1 MTSRISVFHLI
12 LQKRFLEKTSKL
24 LFMMI
29 NVQPVITGIK
39 IMIDMFS
46 LQFMQNAFLAG
57 MMLSFVLAVVSFF
70 VVLRRLS
77 FIGVGVAH
85 SAFGGVALGAL
96 LGISPTL
103 TAIGFAVVV
112 SNAIGYISNKGHLG
126 TDTAIGIFFP
136 LAMALGVIF
145 IGISNQ
151 YNVDLFGYLFGNILA
166 ITRQDLIITAVL
178 GGLVLLS
185 TVLFFK
191 ELLFVAYDREVA
203 FVSGM
208 PVAFLDHF
216 FLTIL
221 ALSVVISMKIIGII
235 LVSALLVIPGAAASQ
250 ITRRYNSMI
259 VFSILIALISTGGG
273 LIISYYADLPSGAT
287 IVTLASLIFFATFI
301 VGQTRN

>member
-1 MTSRISVFHLI
+1 
-12 LQKRFLEKTSKL
+12 
-24 LFMMI
+24 MI
-29 NVQPVITGIK
+29 QNVQPVIAATK
-39 IMIDMFS
+39 TMIDMFS

-57 MMLSFVLAVVSFF
+57 MILSFVLAVVSFF

-103 TAIGFAVVV
+103 TAIGFAVIV
-112 SNAIGYISNKGHLG
+112 SNAIGYIGGKGHLG

-145 IGISNQ
+145 IGMSDQ

-185 TVLFFK
+185 TILFFK

-259 VFSILIALISTGGG
+259 AFSILIALISTSGG

-301 VGQTRN
+301 IGQTRK

>member
-1 MTSRISVFHLI
+1 MLPAT
-12 LQKRFLEKTSKL
+12 
-24 LFMMI
+24 
-29 NVQPVITGIK
+29 TGMK
-39 IMIDMFS
+39 IMIEIFR
-46 LQFMQNAFLAG
+46 LEFMQNAFMAG
-57 MMLSFVLAVVSFF
+57 TMLSLVLAVVSFF

-77 FIGVGVAH
+77 FISVGVAH

-112 SNAIGYISNKGHLG
+112 SNAIGYIGNQGKLS
-126 TDTAIGIFFP
+126 TDTAIGIFFS

-145 IGISNQ
+145 IGMSDQ

-166 ITRQDLIITAVL
+166 ITRTDLVIIAVL
-178 GGLVLLS
+178 GGLVLAS
-185 TVLFFK
+185 MMLFFK

-221 ALSVVISMKIIGII
+221 ALAVVISIKIIGIV
-235 LVSALLVIPGAAASQ
+235 LVSALLVIPGAAAAQ
-250 ITRRYNSMI
+250 ITRRYVAMI
-259 VFSILIALISTGGG
+259 AAAIVIALISTIGG
-273 LIISYYADLPSGAT
+273 LLISYYADLASGAT
-287 IVTLASLIFFATFI
+287 IVILASAIFFITFAVSQI
-301 VGQTRN
+301 RK

>member
-1 MTSRISVFHLI
+1 
-12 LQKRFLEKTSKL
+12 
-24 LFMMI
+24 MI
-29 NVQPVITGIK
+29 QNVQPVIAAIK
-39 IMIDMFS
+39 TMIDIFS

-112 SNAIGYISNKGHLG
+112 SNAIGYIGKEGHLG

-145 IGISNQ
+145 IGMSDQ

-166 ITRQDLIITAVL
+166 ITRQDLVIIAIL

-185 TVLFFK
+185 TVMFFK
-191 ELLFVAYDREVA
+191 ELLFVAFDREVA
-203 FVSGM
+203 LVSGM

-250 ITRRYNSMI
+250 VTRRYNSMI
-259 VFSILIALISTGGG
+259 AFSIIIALISTSGG

-287 IVTLASLIFFATFI
+287 IVALACLIFFVAFA
-301 VGQTRN
+301 VGKTRN

>member
-1 MTSRISVFHLI
+1 
-12 LQKRFLEKTSKL
+12 
-24 LFMMI
+24 MI
-29 NVQPVITGIK
+29 QNVQPVITVIK
-39 IMIDMFS
+39 TMIDILS

-57 MMLSFVLAVVSFF
+57 IMLSFVLAVVSFF
-70 VVLRRLS
+70 VVLRRLC

-85 SAFGGVALGAL
+85 SAFGGVALGTR

-112 SNAIGYISNKGHLG
+112 SNAIGYIGKEDRLS

-145 IGISNQ
+145 ISMSDQ

-166 ITRQDLIITAVL
+166 ITRQDLIIIAVF

-185 TVLFFK
+185 TLLFFK

-203 FVSGM
+203 LVSGM

-221 ALSVVISMKIIGII
+221 ALAVVISMKIIGII

-250 ITRRYNSMI
+250 ISRRYDSMI
-259 VFSILIALISTGGG
+259 AFSIIIALISTIGG
-273 LIISYYADLPSGAT
+273 LIISYYADLPSGAI
-287 IVTLASLIFFATFI
+287 IVALASFIFFVAFA
-301 VGQTRN
+301 VGKIRN

>member
-1 MTSRISVFHLI
+1 
-12 LQKRFLEKTSKL
+12 
-24 LFMMI
+24 MI
-29 NVQPVITGIK
+29 QNVQPVIAVIK
-39 IMIDMFS
+39 TMISMFS

-112 SNAIGYISNKGHLG
+112 SNAIGYIGKKGRLG

-136 LAMALGVIF
+136 LAMAMGVIF
-145 IGISNQ
+145 IGMSNQ

-166 ITRQDLIITAVL
+166 ITRQDLMITAVL

-259 VFSILIALISTGGG
+259 AFSILIALISTSGG

-287 IVTLASLIFFATFI
+287 IVSLASLIFFATFAI
-301 VGQTRN
+301 GQTRK

>member
-1 MTSRISVFHLI
+1 
-12 LQKRFLEKTSKL
+12 
-24 LFMMI
+24 MI
-29 NVQPVITGIK
+29 E
-39 IMIDMFS
+39 MFS
-46 LQFMQNAFLAG
+46 FEFMQNAFMAG
-57 MMLSFVLAVVSFF
+57 AMLSLVLAVVSFF

-103 TAIGFAVVV
+103 TAIGFAVAV
-112 SNAIGYISNKGHLG
+112 SNAIGYIGKQGKMS
-126 TDTAIGIFFP
+126 TDTAIGIFFS

-145 IGISNQ
+145 VGMSDH

-166 ITRQDLIITAVL
+166 ITRTDLIIIAVL
-178 GGLVLLS
+178 SALVLLS
-185 TVLFFK
+185 ISIFFK

-208 PVAFLDHF
+208 PVTFLDHF

-221 ALSVVISMKIIGII
+221 ALAVVISMKVIGIV

-250 ITRRYNSMI
+250 LTQRYVSMI
-259 VFSILIALISTGGG
+259 AVAVVIALVSTIGG
-273 LIISYYADLPSGAT
+273 LFISYYADLASGAT
-287 IVTLASLIFFATFI
+287 IVTLASAIFFLTFA
-301 VGQTRN
+301 VGRFRK

>member
-1 MTSRISVFHLI
+1 
-12 LQKRFLEKTSKL
+12 
-24 LFMMI
+24 MI
-29 NVQPVITGIK
+29 QNVQPVIATIK
-39 IMIDMFS
+39 IMIDIFS

-70 VVLRRLS
+70 VILRRLS

-103 TAIGFAVVV
+103 TAIGFAVVI
-112 SNAIGYISNKGHLG
+112 SNAIGYIGKEGHLG

-145 IGISNQ
+145 IGMSDQ

-166 ITRQDLIITAVL
+166 ITRQDLIIIAIL

-185 TVLFFK
+185 TVMFFK

-250 ITRRYNSMI
+250 ITHRYNSMI
-259 VFSILIALISTGGG
+259 VISILIALISTSGG
-273 LIISYYADLPSGAT
+273 LVISYYADLPSGAT

-301 VGQTRN
+301 IGRTRN

>member
-1 MTSRISVFHLI
+1 
-12 LQKRFLEKTSKL
+12 
-24 LFMMI
+24 
-29 NVQPVITGIK
+29 
-39 IMIDMFS
+39 
-46 LQFMQNAFLAG
+46 
-57 MMLSFVLAVVSFF
+57 
-70 VVLRRLS
+70 
-77 FIGVGVAH
+77 
-85 SAFGGVALGAL
+85 
-96 LGISPTL
+96 
-103 TAIGFAVVV
+103 
-112 SNAIGYISNKGHLG
+112 
-126 TDTAIGIFFP
+126 
-136 LAMALGVIF
+136 
-145 IGISNQ
+145 
-151 YNVDLFGYLFGNILA
+151 VDLFGYLFGNILA

-273 LIISYYADLPSGAT
+273 LIISYYADLASGAT
-287 IVTLASLIFFATFI
+287 IVALASLIFFATFAI
-301 VGQTRN
+301 GQTRK

>member
-1 MTSRISVFHLI
+1 
-12 LQKRFLEKTSKL
+12 
-24 LFMMI
+24 MI
-29 NVQPVITGIK
+29 QNVQPVIAVIK
-39 IMIDMFS
+39 TMIDMFN

-112 SNAIGYISNKGHLG
+112 SNAIGYFGEKGHLG

-136 LAMALGVIF
+136 LAMAMGVIF
-145 IGISNQ
+145 IGMSDQ

-185 TVLFFK
+185 TVMFFK

-203 FVSGM
+203 YVSGM

-259 VFSILIALISTGGG
+259 FFSILIALISTSGG

-287 IVTLASLIFFATFI
+287 IVTLASLIFFTTFMI
-301 VGQTRN
+301 GQTRN

>member
-1 MTSRISVFHLI
+1 
-12 LQKRFLEKTSKL
+12 
-24 LFMMI
+24 
-29 NVQPVITGIK
+29 
-39 IMIDMFS
+39 MIDMFS

-112 SNAIGYISNKGHLG
+112 SNAIGYIGKKGHLG

-136 LAMALGVIF
+136 LAMAMGVIF
-145 IGISNQ
+145 IGMSDQ

-166 ITRQDLIITAVL
+166 ITRQDLIVIAVF

-203 FVSGM
+203 LVSGM

-221 ALSVVISMKIIGII
+221 ALSVVISMKIVGII

-250 ITRRYNSMI
+250 ITRRYDSMI
-259 VFSILIALISTGGG
+259 AFSIIIALISTIGG
-273 LIISYYADLPSGAT
+273 LIISYYADLPSGAA
-287 IVTLASLIFFATFI
+287 IVTLASFIFFAAFA
-301 VGQTRN
+301 VGQIRR

>member
-1 MTSRISVFHLI
+1 
-12 LQKRFLEKTSKL
+12 
-24 LFMMI
+24 MI
-29 NVQPVITGIK
+29 QNARPVIAAIK
-39 IMIDMFS
+39 TMIDMFRFE
-46 LQFMQNAFLAG
+46 FMQNAFLAG

-77 FIGVGVAH
+77 FIGVGVTH

-103 TAIGFAVVV
+103 TAIGFAVIV
-112 SNAIGYISNKGHLG
+112 SNAIGYIGKEDRIS

-145 IGISNQ
+145 INMSDQ
-151 YNVDLFGYLFGNILA
+151 YNIDLFGYLFGNILA
-166 ITRQDLIITAVL
+166 ITRQDLIIIAVL

-185 TVLFFK
+185 TVMFFK

-203 FVSGM
+203 WVSGM

-235 LVSALLVIPGAAASQ
+235 LVSALLVIPGAAASMV
-250 ITRRYNSMI
+250 TRRYNSMI
-259 VFSILIALISTGGG
+259 AFSIIIALISTSGG

-287 IVTLASLIFFATFI
+287 IVALACLIFFVAFA
-301 VGQTRN
+301 VGKTRK

>member
-1 MTSRISVFHLI
+1 
-12 LQKRFLEKTSKL
+12 
-24 LFMMI
+24 MI
-29 NVQPVITGIK
+29 QNVQPVITVIK
-39 IMIDMFS
+39 TMIDILS

-57 MMLSFVLAVVSFF
+57 IMLSFVLAVVSFF

-85 SAFGGVALGAL
+85 SAFGGVALGTL

-112 SNAIGYISNKGHLG
+112 SNAIGYIGKEDRLS

-145 IGISNQ
+145 ISMSDQ

-166 ITRQDLIITAVL
+166 ITRQDLIIIAVF

-185 TVLFFK
+185 TLLFFK

-203 FVSGM
+203 LVSGM

-221 ALSVVISMKIIGII
+221 ALAVVISMKIIGII

-250 ITRRYNSMI
+250 ISRRYDSMI
-259 VFSILIALISTGGG
+259 AFSIIIALISTIGG
-273 LIISYYADLPSGAT
+273 LIISYYADLPSGAI
-287 IVTLASLIFFATFI
+287 IVALASFIFFVAFA
-301 VGQTRN
+301 VGKIRN

>member
-1 MTSRISVFHLI
+1 
-12 LQKRFLEKTSKL
+12 
-24 LFMMI
+24 MI
-29 NVQPVITGIK
+29 QNVQPVIATIK
-39 IMIDMFS
+39 IMIDIFS

-103 TAIGFAVVV
+103 TAIGFAVVI
-112 SNAIGYISNKGHLG
+112 SNAIGYIGKEGHLG

-145 IGISNQ
+145 IGMSDQ

-166 ITRQDLIITAVL
+166 ITRQDLIIIAIL
-178 GGLVLLS
+178 GGLVILS
-185 TVLFFK
+185 TVMFFK

-250 ITRRYNSMI
+250 ITHRYNSMI
-259 VFSILIALISTGGG
+259 VISILIALISTSGG

-287 IVTLASLIFFATFI
+287 IVTLASLIFFATFFI
-301 VGQTRN
+301 GRTRN

>member
-1 MTSRISVFHLI
+1 
-12 LQKRFLEKTSKL
+12 
-24 LFMMI
+24 
-29 NVQPVITGIK
+29 
-39 IMIDMFS
+39 MIDIFS
-46 LQFMQNAFLAG
+46 LQFMQNALLAG

-112 SNAIGYISNKGHLG
+112 ANAIGYIGKERHLG

-136 LAMALGVIF
+136 LTMALGVIF
-145 IGISNQ
+145 IGMSDQ

-166 ITRQDLIITAVL
+166 ITRQDLIIIACL

-185 TVLFFK
+185 TLIFFK

-203 FVSGM
+203 WVSGM

-235 LVSALLVIPGAAASQ
+235 LVSALLVIPGAAASLV
-250 ITRRYNSMI
+250 TRRYNSMI
-259 VFSILIALISTGGG
+259 AFAIFIALISTGGG
-273 LIISYYADLPSGAT
+273 LILSYYADMPSGAT
-287 IVTLASLIFFATFI
+287 IVSLACFIFFIAFA
-301 VGQTRN
+301 VGKTRR

>member
-1 MTSRISVFHLI
+1 
-12 LQKRFLEKTSKL
+12 
-24 LFMMI
+24 MI
-29 NVQPVITGIK
+29 QNARPVIAAIK
-39 IMIDMFS
+39 TMIDMFRFE
-46 LQFMQNAFLAG
+46 FMQNAFLAG

-77 FIGVGVAH
+77 FIGVGVTH

-103 TAIGFAVVV
+103 TAIGFAVIV
-112 SNAIGYISNKGHLG
+112 SNAIGYIGKEDRIS

-145 IGISNQ
+145 INMSDQ
-151 YNVDLFGYLFGNILA
+151 YNIDLFGYLFGNILA
-166 ITRQDLIITAVL
+166 ITRQDLIIIAVL

-185 TVLFFK
+185 TVMFFK

-203 FVSGM
+203 WVSGM

-235 LVSALLVIPGAAASQ
+235 LVSALLVIPGAAASLVS
-250 ITRRYNSMI
+250 RRYNSMI
-259 VFSILIALISTGGG
+259 AFSIIIALISTSGG

-287 IVTLASLIFFATFI
+287 IVALACLIFFVAFA
-301 VGQTRN
+301 VGKTRK

>member
-1 MTSRISVFHLI
+1 
-12 LQKRFLEKTSKL
+12 
-24 LFMMI
+24 
-29 NVQPVITGIK
+29 
-39 IMIDMFS
+39 
-46 LQFMQNAFLAG
+46 
-57 MMLSFVLAVVSFF
+57 
-70 VVLRRLS
+70 LRRLS
-77 FIGVGVAH
+77 FIGVGVTH

-103 TAIGFAVVV
+103 TAIGFAVIV
-112 SNAIGYISNKGHLG
+112 SNAIGYIGKEDRIS

-145 IGISNQ
+145 INMSDQ
-151 YNVDLFGYLFGNILA
+151 YNIDLFGYLFGNILA
-166 ITRQDLIITAVL
+166 ITRQDLIIIAVL

-185 TVLFFK
+185 TVMFFK

-203 FVSGM
+203 WVSGM

-235 LVSALLVIPGAAASQ
+235 LVSALLVIPGAAASLV
-250 ITRRYNSMI
+250 TRRYNSMI
-259 VFSILIALISTGGG
+259 AFSIIIALISTSGG

-287 IVTLASLIFFATFI
+287 IVALACLIFFVAFA
-301 VGQTRN
+301 VGKLQK